1 MAVREGDG
9 GERYD
14 QMNIPVNVIMWI
26 SAALPIIVL
35 LVLMV
40 KFQWGAVQAAPI
52 GLFISVI
59 VGIVLYKADLL
70 LIAMESAKGIWSAFT
85 VLVVVWPAILIFEV
99 ASEAK
104 AFKVFRVG
112 MQKFTPNEL
121 LQVIILSWVFT
132 SFLQGITGFGVSVA
146 VGAPLLVGIGMAP
159 MWAVIIPLIG
169 HAWGNTFGTLAV
181 AWDALVLQTNLN
193 GDPALLVRTAMWAA
207 IFIWI
212 WNFITG
218 IAICWFYGGKRA
230 LKKGLPAV
238 LIVSLIHG
246 GGQLLLSQYNQT
258 LACFIPACIAL
269 VACLVLGRT
278 KLYNQPWS
286 IAESKIMKRDA
297 SSTEEDDYPK
307 DMSMHQAF
315 LPYYIL
321 TVITLVILLVP
332 PIKNFLGQF
341 TLGFSFPEMS
351 TGYGYVNAAVEKFSP
366 LAPFTHAGMF
376 LLVSSAIGFAFFR
389 KHNWIA
395 KGQGRVVVWRSV
407 EKTIPSAIAV
417 IGFLLMSRIMG
428 STGQTVVLAQ
438 GVAAVLGQGYAVLAP
453 VVGMLGSFMTSSN
466 MASNILFGEFQLT
479 TAELLGFDAAPILGA
494 QTAGGA
500 IGNTICPGNIILG
513 TTTAGI
519 LGKEG
524 VVLKKI
530 LPITI
535 AAAVIVGAVL
545 FVALVL
551 L

>member
-1 MAVREGDG
+1 MD
-9 GERYD
+9 
-14 QMNIPVNVIMWI
+14 IPVNPLMWI

-52 GLFISVI
+52 GLFISI
-59 VGIVLYKADLL
+59 VVSLVLYKADIP

-146 VGAPLLVGIGMAP
+146 VGAPLLVGIGMSP
-159 MWAVIIPLIG
+159 LWAVIIPLIG

-193 GDPALLVRTAMWAA
+193 EDPALLLCTAMWAA

-218 IAICWFYGGKRA
+218 ISICWFYGGKRA
-230 LKKGLPAV
+230 LKKGLPAILV
-238 LIVSLIHG
+238 VSLIHG
-246 GGQLLLSQYNQT
+246 GGQLLLSQFNQT
-258 LACFIPACIAL
+258 LACFVPACIAL
-269 VACLVLGRT
+269 VTCLVLGRT

-286 IAESKIMKRDA
+286 IEESKIMKRDA
-297 SSTEEDDYPK
+297 SSVQEDDYPK

-315 LPYYIL
+315 LPYYTL
-321 TVITLVILLVP
+321 TAITLVILLVS

-366 LAPFTHAGMF
+366 LAPLTHAGMF

-395 KGQGRVVVWRSV
+395 KGRGKAVVRLSV
-407 EKTIPSAIAV
+407 EKMIPSAIAV
-417 IGFLLMSRIMG
+417 IGFLLMSRVMG

-453 VVGMLGSFMTSSN
+453 VVGMLGAFMTSSN

-479 TAELLGFDAAPILGA
+479 TANLLSFDPAAILGA

-535 AAAVIVGAVL
+535 TAAVIVGAILLVT
-545 FVALVL
+545 LVL